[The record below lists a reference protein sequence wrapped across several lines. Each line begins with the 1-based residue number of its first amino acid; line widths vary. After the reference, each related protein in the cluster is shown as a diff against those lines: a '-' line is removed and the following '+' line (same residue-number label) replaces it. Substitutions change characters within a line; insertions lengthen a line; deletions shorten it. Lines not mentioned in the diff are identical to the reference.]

1 MQHSSCEIFQWRYQH
16 FAFLDSGYILAF
28 ARVHQ
33 PILRIFDSAR
43 VTLLL
48 ALSFAFPTKTETP
61 LLYLFSE
68 HLSRTWEDFLYPF
81 TARRELRLNASLTQL
96 QQQTT
101 CRLLARLTPRRE

>member
-81 TARRELRLNASLTQL
+81 TARRELRLNASLMFLIMMTL
-96 QQQTT
+96 PT
-101 CRLLARLTPRRE
+101 LLLFILPT